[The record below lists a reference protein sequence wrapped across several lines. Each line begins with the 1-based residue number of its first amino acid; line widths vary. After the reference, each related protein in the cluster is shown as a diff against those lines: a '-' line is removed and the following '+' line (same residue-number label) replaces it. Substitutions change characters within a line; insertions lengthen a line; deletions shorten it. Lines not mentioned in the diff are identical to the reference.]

1 MTHLACSQCQSF
13 GFWTSTA
20 VIFTAIVNHSPLRSN
35 PAAELPLWF
44 HLPQNIRT
52 LSTHVF
58 LRPVLLPLLLLPNL
72 NTCCSEQSVLHSH
85 QSKYYQIWLN
95 TQYFSLMVL
104 SVLSAQYCRLPFATP
119 EEGRRKLGSTEL
131 IWIPLESFAIERGE
145 KCIIQTD
152 HRVFCRPPLLGIL
165 ASIFKLTRIDSS
177 SISSKT
183 SRFDKT

>member
-58 LRPVLLPLLLLPNL
+58 LRPVLLLLLLLPNL

-119 EEGRRKLGSTEL
+119 EEGRRKL
-131 IWIPLESFAIERGE
+131 IWIPLESFAIARGE